1 MAQHSRYWSCSA
13 FANWLRGT
21 AKPGAATSKGWNEW
35 TKAAK
40 ESHPIRY
47 WLTEDG
53 LDYIQDFVTWPTRKI
68 YDIKYYINN
77 RWVTRTHALTAH
89 ARDIRPG
96 DWCDVGNRFLP
107 CLFNEL
113 VDFVEV
119 ELAWWHI
126 VWDDE
131 KKAEFKAPF
140 YARGWWRWRV
150 WRCPA
155 AGLANLDWQRG
166 LRFDDQWMD
175 KTDPDYG
182 KPTPQAERA
191 QEVLEL
197 YKWWTIGRVLRADP
211 YEASGWNAWCASRR
225 EDDLFLSLEDR
236 TEEEAAESKRI
247 LDIMTAMEEKY
258 EAEDEAMMIRLI
270 RVRGALWT

>member
-1 MAQHSRYWSCSA
+1 MAQHSRYWSCSK

-21 AKPGAATSKGWNEW
+21 AKPGAETSKGWNEW

-53 LDYIQDFVTWPTRKI
+53 LDYIQDFVTWPVRKI
-68 YDIKYYINN
+68 YDAKYYINN

-126 VWDDE
+126 VWDD
-131 KKAEFKAPF
+131 KARAEFNAPF

-150 WRCPA
+150 WRSQA
-155 AGLANLDWQRG
+155 AGLANLEWQRG

-197 YKWWTIGRVLRADP
+197 YKWWTMGRVLRLDP
-211 YEASGWNAWCASRR
+211 MEASGWSAWCARR
-225 EDDLFLSLEDR
+225 RGDDLFLSLEDR

-247 LDIMTAMEEKY
+247 LDIMSAMEEKY

-270 RVRGALWT
+270 KVRGALWT

>member
-1 MAQHSRYWSCSA
+1 MAQHSRYWSCSK
-13 FANWLRGT
+13 FADWLRGT
-21 AKPGAATSKGWNEW
+21 NKPNAATSRGWNEW
-35 TKAAK
+35 SKLAK
-40 ESHPIRY
+40 ETHPVRY
-47 WLTEDG
+47 WIVEEG
-53 LDYIQDFVTWPTRKI
+53 LDMIQDFITWPVRKI
-68 YDIKYYINN
+68 YDAKYYINN

-89 ARDIRPG
+89 PRDIRPG
-96 DWCDVGNRFLP
+96 TWSDVGNRFLP

-150 WRCPA
+150 WRCA
-155 AGLANLDWQRG
+155 EAGVANLNWQRG
-166 LRFDDQWMD
+166 LRNDAEWVD
-175 KTDPDYG
+175 KDDPDYG

-191 QEVLEL
+191 QEILEL
-197 YKWWTIGRVLRADP
+197 YKWWTLGRVLRVDP
-211 YEASGWNAWCASRR
+211 YDASGWTAFCERR
-225 EDDLFLSLEDR
+225 RKDGTFFDLEDR
-236 TEEEAAESKRI
+236 NEEERAESGRI
-247 LDIMTAMEEKY
+247 LDKCHELEEKY

-270 RVRGALWT
+270 KVRNALWT